1 MGVGWP
7 EISTAFFCANYG
19 TMIWEI
25 LSCGGIYLFN
35 ILQARRHLDQGLV
48 MKAIRAYLEMG
59 YPQCMAILIA
69 KMMMNRDK
77 QFRGYPVFSQI
88 HIL

>member
-19 TMIWEI
+19 TMIWET

-35 ILQARRHLDQGLV
+35 VLQARRHLDQGLV
-48 MKAIRAYLEMG
+48 GDESYYGNGIPPM
-59 YPQCMAILIA
+59 
-69 KMMMNRDK
+69 
-77 QFRGYPVFSQI
+77 RGHFNSENDDES
-88 HIL
+88 